1 MGKLLSLFLLFVLLL
16 ENSFALVDYSPKSS
30 SSRKAKMP
38 SIDISNLK
46 SSSKSSSISYSSS
59 SRSAVSSMF
68 YFSTGYNSV
77 AGENK
82 KFDQYN
88 LGVTMMTPWKVYFD
102 VDLVYGG
109 GTEEE
114 SSFSL
119 GNTEF
124 SVGATWLEFGR
135 AYDMISVD
143 VIGGMSLGVEES
155 EIGTQRSDS
164 YVGVL
169 TKKNFGSADISLGF
183 EYWFM
188 DDDKY
193 ENEIAV
199 GSFNKYLVNA
209 GWTVSNDIRF
219 DLGVQF
225 INLGDIQGSEDI
237 SYTEISPQIGLKL
250 ASRLSMVLGARF
262 SSEKDLG
269 ELDLDRLKVWNVS
282 SLYGSSFF
290 TKMSFNF

>member
-1 MGKLLSLFLLFVLLL
+1 MGKLLSLFILFTLLL
-16 ENSFALVDYSPKSS
+16 ESSYALVDYTPKSS
-30 SSRKAKMP
+30 PSRKTKMP
-38 SIDISNLK
+38 AIDISNLK
-46 SSSKSSSISYSSS
+46 SSAETSSVSYSSS
-59 SRSAVSSMF
+59 SRSSLASMF
-68 YFSTGYNSV
+68 YFSTGYNSI
-77 AGENK
+77 AGEEK

-88 LGVTMMTPWKVYFD
+88 LGVTMMTPWNVYFD

-109 GTEEE
+109 GTEEG

-135 AYDMISVD
+135 VYDMISVD
-143 VIGGMSLGVEES
+143 VIGGLSLGVDKS
-155 EIGTQRSDS
+155 DIGTQRSDS

-188 DDDKY
+188 DEDEY
-193 ENEIAV
+193 ENEISV
-199 GSFNKYLVNA
+199 GAFNKYLVNA

-219 DLGVQF
+219 DLSIQF
-225 INLGDIQGSEDI
+225 INLGDIQGSDDI
-237 SYTEISPQIGLKL
+237 SYTEISPQIGLRL
-250 ASRLSMVLGARF
+250 ASRLNMVLGARF